1 MTFQIQYHLSNSLD
15 EMDQHQ
21 DIISED
27 SLSLE
32 KSSPKSRSA
41 SSVDEVSTHL
51 PLIVSKKHLIVSKN
65 ISTIVS

>member
-15 EMDQHQ
+15 EMDQQ

-27 SLSLE
+27 SLSLD

-65 ISTIVS
+65 ISTIIS

>member
-15 EMDQHQ
+15 EMDQN

-65 ISTIVS
+65 I

>member
-15 EMDQHQ
+15 EMDQN

-51 PLIVSKKHLIVSKN
+51 PLIVSKSHLIVSQN
-65 ISTIVS
+65 I

>member
-15 EMDQHQ
+15 EMDQN

-65 ISTIVS
+65 ISTIIS

>member
-15 EMDQHQ
+15 EMDQQ

-51 PLIVSKKHLIVSKN
+51 PLIVSKSHLIVSQN
-65 ISTIVS
+65 I

>member
-1 MTFQIQYHLSNSLD
+1 MTFQIQYHLSNRLD
-15 EMDQHQ
+15 EMDQQ

-27 SLSLE
+27 SLSLD

>member
-1 MTFQIQYHLSNSLD
+1 MTFQIQYHLSNRFD
-15 EMDQHQ
+15 EMDQQ

-27 SLSLE
+27 SLSLD

>member
-15 EMDQHQ
+15 EMDQN

-51 PLIVSKKHLIVSKN
+51 PLIVSKSHLIVS
-65 ISTIVS
+65 

>member
-15 EMDQHQ
+15 EMDQQ

-51 PLIVSKKHLIVSKN
+51 PLIVSKSHLIVS
-65 ISTIVS
+65 

>member
-15 EMDQHQ
+15 EMDQQ

-27 SLSLE
+27 SLSLD

-65 ISTIVS
+65 ISIIVS

>member
-15 EMDQHQ
+15 EMDQQ

-65 ISTIVS
+65 I

>member
-1 MTFQIQYHLSNSLD
+1 MTFQIQYHLSNRFD
-15 EMDQHQ
+15 EMDQQ

-27 SLSLE
+27 SLSLD

-65 ISTIVS
+65 ISIIVS